1 MCYHKSGAQYHNV
14 EFWLLIEN
22 RLPGLMG
29 QKKISIRE
37 LSRRTGISYTILR
50 DIYHMQRRSVQFD
63 VLNAICRTLEV
74 QPGDIFVYRPDA

>member
-1 MCYHKSGAQYHNV
+1 M
-14 EFWLLIEN
+14 IEN

-29 QKKISIRE
+29 QQKVSIRE

-50 DIYHMQRRSVQFD
+50 DIYHTHRRSIQYD

-74 QPGDIFVYRPDA
+74 QPGDIFVYVPDEDAPP